1 MKHEILKKLMFN
13 PGISF
18 NELWGND
25 GESNAFAYH
34 LKSLVDEG
42 YVDKKNQTYALS
54 DKGKKEI
61 MYIDGFSGEKEETPL
76 PVVAIVLE
84 NDGRFLIQKRT
95 KEPFYG
101 YHAFP
106 SGKIKKGETVE
117 KAALRELYEETGL
130 KADLK
135 LIGIFNV
142 FTQKSNDVSHHH
154 IIHVFYGKNPKGSL
168 SVNNKEGSLEW
179 YGEDFSKLKPSYSY
193 MPSVYSLLKS
203 PSFGMFDVYEKVE
216 NDNLVLC
223 DVKKTQ

>member
-1 MKHEILKKLMFN
+1 MFN
-13 PGISF
+13 PNSSF
-18 NELWGND
+18 NDLWDRD

-34 LKSLVDEG
+34 LKNLVDEG
-42 YVDKKNQTYALS
+42 YVEKVNQTYALS

-61 MYIDGFSGEKEETPL
+61 MYIDGFSGEREEAPL
-76 PVVAIVLE
+76 PVVAIVVE
-84 NDGRFLIQKRT
+84 DKGRFLIQKRT

-142 FTQKSNDVSHHH
+142 FTKSSKDASHHH
-154 IIHVFYGKNPKGSL
+154 IIHVFYGNNPKGNL
-168 SVNNKEGSLEW
+168 STNNPEGSLEW
-179 YGEDFSKLKPSYSY
+179 SEEDFSKLKPSYSY
-193 MPSVYSLLKS
+193 MPSVYSLLKN

-216 NDNLVLC
+216 DGDLVLC